1 MAMRIVIFGQAAF
14 GLDVYNTLREAGEE
28 IVGVSTPRQ
37 KGRPDP
43 LFEAAGEAGIPVI
56 ETPDLRKDEP
66 FAQYLEWKPELLVF
80 AFVTDIV
87 RKRVLDAA
95 QHGAIQYHPSL
106 LPKHRGRAAMNWPII
121 SGATKT
127 GLTIFWVDKGI
138 DTGPILSQQEFEIE
152 PEETMG
158 SLYFQKL
165 YPAGVQALADGV
177 RQVREGTAPRIEQ
190 DHNQASYEPQC
201 GPEHSKIDFMKPG
214 PVVFNLIRGCDPSP
228 GASAQEGGRVLRL
241 YDASYGPGAPTEAPG
256 TVISASD
263 GAVEIAAIGGII
275 TVGRAQLEGER
286 KGAAADLLEVGA
298 VLNRPA

>member
-1 MAMRIVIFGQAAF
+1 MRIVVFGQAAF
-14 GLDVYNTLREAGEE
+14 GLDVFNALREAGEE
-28 IVGVSTPRQ
+28 IVGVSTPRP
-37 KGRPDP
+37 GSRPDP

-56 ETPDLRKDEP
+56 VTRDLRKDEP
-66 FAQYLEWKPELLVF
+66 FEQYLDWKPELLVF

-95 QHGAIQYHPSL
+95 TQGAIQYHPSL
-106 LPKHRGRAAMNWPII
+106 LPRHRGRAAMNWPII

-127 GLTIFWVDKGI
+127 GLTIFWVDEGI

-152 PEETMG
+152 PEDSMG
-158 SLYFQKL
+158 SLYFKKL

-177 RQVREGTAPRIEQ
+177 RQVREGNAPRIEQ
-190 DHNQASYEPQC
+190 DHDQATYEPPC
-201 GPEHSKIDFMKPG
+201 GPEHAKIDFMKPG

-228 GASAQEGGRVLRL
+228 GASAQAGDRL
-241 YDASYGPGAPTEAPG
+241 LSLFDATYRPGAPDEAPG
-256 TVISASD
+256 TVIATAD

-286 KGAAADLLEVGA
+286 KAPAADLLEAGTA
-298 VLNRPA
+298 LDRPA